1 MGSAHG
7 LLRIL
12 TILVSIAGLYALPGG
27 PAARGQPPGFPDL
40 NAFTEAPSGLNFSR
54 PERWANGFAF
64 FRTPD
69 GIRCMVGSITRCS
82 GELPGLPAHYGPCA
96 AVLQTYEEA
105 TRSEPFRFENSDDQC
120 APSPDQ
126 LLDLGQKLTLTT
138 NFVTTCVVGAGR
150 VTACIQNDHGFVL
163 QPSGSWTF

>member
-7 LLRIL
+7 LRRLLAVLI
-12 TILVSIAGLYALPGG
+12 VIAGGFAFPGG
-27 PAARGQPPGFPDL
+27 PVAHGQPAGFPDL

-54 PERWANGFAF
+54 PERWANGYAF

-69 GIRCMVGSITRCS
+69 GISCMVGSTTRCS
-82 GELPGLPAHYGPCA
+82 GALPGLPAQYGSCA

-105 TRSEPFRFENSDDQC
+105 TRSEPFKFENSSDGCAQSSDQV
-120 APSPDQ
+120 
-126 LLDLGQKLTLTT
+126 LDVGQKLTLTT